1 MSDIEYKGLTAH
13 VYYDDEDPSD
23 RGWFAEYRDA
33 AGTTYSDSMKIW
45 EGEQMPRRESAEK
58 KAHAIA
64 LRALKA
70 EYRRRR
76 DEAIFRTGKK
86 SGKQL
91 DAEIREALGIRR
103 W

>member
-1 MSDIEYKGLTAH
+1 MSKIEYRGLTAD
-13 VYYDDEDPSD
+13 VWYDDRDPSNK
-23 RGWFAEYRDA
+23 GWYAEYRDA
-33 AGTTYSDSMKIW
+33 SGTTYSDSMKVW
-45 EGEQMPRRESAEK
+45 EGEEMPRRESAEK

-76 DEAIFRTGKK
+76 DKAISRTGKK
-86 SGKQL
+86 SGAQL
-91 DAEIREALGIRR
+91 DAEIREALGVRR